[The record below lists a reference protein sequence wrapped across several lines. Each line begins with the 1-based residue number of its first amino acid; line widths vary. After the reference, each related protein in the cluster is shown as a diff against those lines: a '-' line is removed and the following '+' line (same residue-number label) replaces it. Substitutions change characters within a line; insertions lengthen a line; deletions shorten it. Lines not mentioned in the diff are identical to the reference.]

1 MDKAKKQMFCFICM
15 KPLSCEKH
23 NLEEHA
29 LKHAF
34 KMMDAPFHI
43 LDNCV
48 GTEKSTLHHV
58 SQIVRIKVFWTSFIL
73 EVMSIGCKEICA
85 PASVVDPSG
94 QLLFLTNDVF
104 NPRELDEMTRHA
116 SFLETNGKLTK
127 CGVHKGGSKMVTFGI
142 SYKYG
147 KLAWLVKF

>member
-34 KMMDAPFHI
+34 KIMDALVHI
-43 LDNCV
+43 LDDCV
-48 GTEKSTLHHV
+48 GTEKPTIHHV
-58 SQIVRIKVFWTSFIL
+58 LQIIRTKAFWTSFIPK
-73 EVMSIGCKEICA
+73 VMSIDCKQICA

-94 QLLFLTNDVF
+94 QLLFLANDVF
-104 NPRELDEMTRHA
+104 NPRELDEMTRRA
-116 SFLETNGKLTK
+116 SFLEANEKSTK
-127 CGVHKGGSKMVTFGI
+127 RGVHKGRSKMVTFDI
-142 SYKYG
+142 RYKYG
-147 KLAWLVKF
+147 KLAW